1 MMLMYTIEL
10 PNGVSA
16 EVREGSIAI
25 KGKLGSV
32 SKKVNSKL
40 LKVEVQGNKI
50 TITESKNK
58 KLARVSALAS
68 KALESEIKDT
78 TNTIQTGIEKHM
90 KVLFAHFPMSVEIKG
105 NVIFLKNV
113 FGEKVPRQAKIV
125 GSTKV
130 EVKGQDFTIKGIDRY
145 ETGQTVANIRK
156 ACYARGYDTRVFQD
170 GVYVVTE
177 E

>member
-1 MMLMYTIEL
+1 MFMYTIEL

-16 EVREGSIAI
+16 EAKDGSIVI

-32 SKKVNSKL
+32 SKKANAKL
-40 LKVEVQGNKI
+40 LKVEVQGNRV
-50 TITESKNK
+50 TITETKNK
-58 KLARVSALAS
+58 KLARVAALAS
-68 KALESEIKDT
+68 KALESEVKDAA
-78 TNTIQTGIEKHM
+78 NTIQNGIETRM
-90 KVLFAHFPMSVEIKG
+90 KVLFAHFPMSIEIKG
-105 NVIFLKNV
+105 NIIFLKNV
-113 FGEKVPRQAKIV
+113 FGEKVPRQARIV

-145 ETGQTVANIRK
+145 ETGQTIANIRK

-170 GVYVVTE
+170 GVYVVHE